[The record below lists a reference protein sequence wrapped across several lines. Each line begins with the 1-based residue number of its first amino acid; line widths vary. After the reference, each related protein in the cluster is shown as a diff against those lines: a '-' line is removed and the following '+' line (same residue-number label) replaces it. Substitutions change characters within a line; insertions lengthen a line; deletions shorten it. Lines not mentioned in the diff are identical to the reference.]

1 MEVVLRDGV
10 KSDETFLSLL
20 SSQRELL
27 NQLNVEAAV
36 MRDHLASVSG
46 RVSLSCNKSDASNRG
61 SQVVLD
67 SKKQPKNRRS
77 SLELIS
83 KRLSIDFGIPVMS
96 THGEGNPSEDYYGYD
111 KSMVSNSKR
120 EIPNLDDLGESYH
133 ILKKKRRLSSFGF
146 VSATFFEDNLKS
158 SRHSFLVFSTHK
170 EDEKVIEVIV
180 NGDSDFDSE
189 DEFAEDVVEG
199 TANATHEEE
208 QGEPT
213 QHATIPILQ
222 MDPEKAREHMESFT
236 RAMEKSQK
244 TQQDIHDW
252 DRQMGLKRS
261 HSKTMRLSTRS
272 RKKLRATFK
281 KDFGFMLLD
290 SN

>member
-10 KSDETFLSLL
+10 KNDDTFLSLL

-36 MRDHLASVSG
+36 MRDHFAPASS
-46 RVSLSCNKSDASNRG
+46 RVSQSSPKKDTSNRG
-61 SQVVLD
+61 SLMVLD
-67 SKKQPKNRRS
+67 HRKYPKNRRS
-77 SLELIS
+77 SLELM
-83 KRLSIDFGIPVMS
+83 KRLSIDFGIPVLS
-96 THGEGNPSEDYYGYD
+96 THGGSDPCEEYYGYD
-111 KSMVSNSKR
+111 KLMVGNSKS
-120 EIPNLDDLGESYH
+120 EVPNLNDLGESYH
-133 ILKKKRRLSSFGF
+133 ILKRKRRLSSIGF
-146 VSATFFEDNLKS
+146 VSSAIFDDHLRS
-158 SRHSFLVFSTHK
+158 SRHSLVVFSTHK
-170 EDEKVIEVIV
+170 EDERVIEVIV
-180 NGDSDFDSE
+180 NGDSDSDSE

-199 TANATHEEE
+199 TEDSGKE
-208 QGEPT
+208 EPT
-213 QHATIPILQ
+213 QHAAIPLLQ
-222 MDPEKAREHMESFT
+222 VDPEKAREHMESFT

-244 TQQDIHDW
+244 SQQDIHDW